1 MLDNL
6 KIFVTAV
13 EQKSL
18 SGAAPLLRMTVATVS
33 RRVYEL
39 EKHLRCEL
47 FHRSNRGLTLTL
59 AGKSYYEEIAD
70 FIHELDLRMSNL
82 DNSLNSL
89 EGELR
94 VMAPTNIGSG
104 PLDSFWQSFVTNN
117 SDISLNILLG
127 DPTDDVIPLQVDI
140 AIRSGS
146 QQNSSLIQRRVGTIT
161 PVLVSSLNQVPE
173 DIADLKSYPSIA
185 AQLFSDWILIK
196 NDQKQFIHKKHKH
209 ISNDMNV
216 TLNLVKA
223 GAGIALLPMSMVH
236 RELQNGDLKL
246 VLPLWSGMPRDI
258 YLLWPNKRVL
268 SARAKRFRDE
278 LIVFLH
284 TQKWFNAT

>member
-1 MLDNL
+1 MVRLQRKL
-6 KIFVTAV
+6 Y
-13 EQKSL
+13 
-18 SGAAPLLRMTVATVS
+18 LRQA
-33 RRVYEL
+33 RRQACR
-39 EKHLRCEL
+39 H
-47 FHRSNRGLTLTL
+47 
-59 AGKSYYEEIAD
+59 
-70 FIHELDLRMSNL
+70 
-82 DNSLNSL
+82 
-89 EGELR
+89 
-94 VMAPTNIGSG
+94 
-104 PLDSFWQSFVTNN
+104 
-117 SDISLNILLG
+117 
-127 DPTDDVIPLQVDI
+127 
-140 AIRSGS
+140 
-146 QQNSSLIQRRVGTIT
+146 
-161 PVLVSSLNQVPE
+161 E
-173 DIADLKSYPSIA
+173 DITDLKSYPSIA

-236 RELQNGDLKL
+236 RELQNGVLKL